1 MKMNFAAI
9 VAEAKREIDDE
20 ERRAAINEAKD
31 RIRERKMRPLWHKI
45 FPFVITI
52 TRR

>member
-1 MKMNFAAI
+1 MSTTEMIERQAMAELAEEERQTAI
-9 VAEAKREIDDE
+9 AEAKQ
-20 ERRAAINEAKD
+20 
-31 RIRERKMRPLWHKI
+31 RIRERKMRPLWHRI